1 MSIDFIGG
9 LPEDLTQELL
19 VGKLL
24 VGGLGVPLPT
34 PIPLDASSGYVK
46 TRVCTIMQ

>member
-9 LPEDLTQELL
+9 FPESLTQELL

-24 VGGLGVPLPT
+24 VGGLGILV
-34 PIPLDASSGYVK
+34 
-46 TRVCTIMQ
+46 TILIALLLVILITSTTTNNDH